1 MEGSKA
7 QAELRRRRRRRAR
20 LTFAVLIAFSVGGL
34 GWLLAQSSF
43 LDLETVAVTPGA
55 HTAAEVVREAAAL
68 EVGEPLLFIDRGA
81 VARRIEKLPWVER
94 ATVKRSLP
102 GTLRVT
108 IHERDPVAWI
118 RRGAEPDAGLALVDA
133 SGRILDHRTVPPSG
147 LPELVFEA
155 RVGEPGA
162 QLQRGAPRHATDAL
176 RIAATVPDALAGRV
190 LAIDPTTTGWVLRL
204 DVAEVVRLGT
214 VRDFADLAE
223 KWSALLAVVE
233 HLGDRSVYLVDVR
246 APSVPSVR
254 EEKAAPTTVPPPA
267 PSPPP
272 APPAPSTTAPG

>member
-1 MEGSKA
+1 M
-7 QAELRRRRRRRAR
+7 
-20 LTFAVLIAFSVGGL
+20 LIAFSTGGL

-43 LDLETVAVTPGA
+43 LDVETVAVTPGA
-55 HTAAEVVREAAAL
+55 HTSAESVREAAAV
-68 EVGEPLLFIDRGA
+68 EIGEPLLFIDGGA

-94 ATVKRSLP
+94 ATVRRSLP
-102 GTLRVT
+102 ATLRIT

-118 RRGAEPDAGLALVDA
+118 RRAAEPDLGVALVDA

-147 LPELVFEA
+147 LPELAFEA
-155 RVGEPGA
+155 RVGRPGA
-162 QLQRGAPRHATDAL
+162 HLQSGAPKHATDAL
-176 RIAATVPDALAGRV
+176 LVAATVPEPLAGRV
-190 LAIDPTTTGWVLRL
+190 VAIDPTTTGWVLRL

-214 VRDFADLAE
+214 IRDVADLAE

-254 EEKAAPTTVPPPA
+254 EDKVPPTTVPPAPAPPSSA
-267 PSPPP
+267 PSP
-272 APPAPSTTAPG
+272 TTLAPG